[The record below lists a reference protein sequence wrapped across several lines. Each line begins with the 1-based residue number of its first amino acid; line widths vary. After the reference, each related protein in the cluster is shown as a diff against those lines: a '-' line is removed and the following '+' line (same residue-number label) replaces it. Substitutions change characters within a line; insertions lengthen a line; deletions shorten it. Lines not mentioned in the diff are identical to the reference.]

1 MGREHN
7 GQLGSAAVRPISGGG
22 LGVEVDHRRIAAS
35 PYGSHRQ
42 VQGNCRFPRSSFLAD
57 NGDGLH
63 DTASWFAGLNVVDGG
78 RSHRGTFAS
87 KTSIRCLGPV
97 EEQKAVKRK
106 RGELVPI
113 GEVIADLPGQ
123 VQALQPSTPAQHHF
137 TLADQVD
144 RLVSASEADPEM
156 GFMARMMALCS
167 LPRTNPGNRKAY
179 KRVNGPFTLSMVAG
193 AGKLLPFGNLPR
205 LLLAWLCSEVVRM
218 GSREIVLGASLAE
231 FMRKLGIY
239 STSGK
244 KYRSLR
250 EQMKRLFGCTIS
262 LVYSD
267 ANCEDTAATLIADRT
282 TFWWTKPEGAVSW
295 QSKIHVSETFFNE
308 IMGHPVPLNMNTLK
322 ALKRSSLGLDLYL
335 WLTYRVFSLRGPQAI
350 TWRQMEQQFGKDP
363 GRASDKFTV
372 RNFRT
377 DCLRELTKIKAA
389 WPKLSYSTAPGV
401 LILNPS
407 PPQIESRG

>member
-1 MGREHN
+1 MAASSAYNVRMGGCVQIKDFTSYLLHPGHFMAEAARMGREHN

-97 EEQKAVKRK
+97 GEQKAVKRK

-156 GFMARMMALCS
+156 GFMARLLAFCS

-295 QSKIHVSETFFNE
+295 LEDPRKRDVLQRNHGPSGAAQHE
-308 IMGHPVPLNMNTLK
+308 HPQGAQAVLPRPRSVPMAHL
-322 ALKRSSLGLDLYL
+322 
-335 WLTYRVFSLRGPQAI
+335 
-350 TWRQMEQQFGKDP
+350 
-363 GRASDKFTV
+363 
-372 RNFRT
+372 
-377 DCLRELTKIKAA
+377 
-389 WPKLSYSTAPGV
+389 PGV
-401 LILNPS
+401 LPS
-407 PPQIESRG
+407 RPTGDHLAADGPAVRKRPGSRQRQVHSP